1 MKFLVFKIVLLCI
14 SVVCSNEER
23 NDDIEKFV
31 ATSEWATLR
40 EGQSIGKGLHV
51 RLNLQ
56 TGEKEAKLLSEED
69 RNTLDVK
76 ENQLTIKEDN
86 VIDVGRVDDTLDLD
100 QLEEGLKR
108 VAKSDDNSETLTK
121 KFRSIEE
128 LKKEMP
134 NLGIKT
140 EGQVLKDKIALLN
153 STSNSDVPSLIIVL
167 EELEDLAHKYDNGQ
181 LLVTQGWMQRIGQLL
196 EHSNEDVYRAALRV
210 MSSAAQSNPPVQVH
224 CIESGYLG
232 TLISKLLSQ
241 PERLAKSSVFAIS
254 SMVRNLP
261 AGLEVFSRLHG
272 YNTLTTK
279 LALSS
284 LGSLQRAILTF
295 YNDILEQESELNSG
309 VVIGNLEPGAGMLCK
324 KVAEILSDSGSSVD
338 TIQEVLHFYSRIL
351 SFCNEDLNS
360 SVTVR
365 LRELLLLLGD
375 EGFEETTSVIQKI
388 LQ

>member
-1 MKFLVFKIVLLCI
+1 MKFLVFKIVLLWI
-14 SVVCSNEER
+14 SVVCSHEER

-69 RNTLDVK
+69 RDTPDVK

-86 VIDVGRVDDTLDLD
+86 VIDVGRVDDTLDVD

-108 VAKSDDNSETLTK
+108 VAKSDDNSETLTS

-134 NLGIKT
+134 NLEIKT
-140 EGQVLKDKIALLN
+140 EGQVMKDKIALLN
-153 STSNSDVPSLIIVL
+153 TTSNSDVPSLIIVL

-181 LLVTQGWMQRIGQLL
+181 LLVTQGWMRRIGQLL

-224 CIESGYLG
+224 CIESEKEK
-232 TLISKLLSQ
+232 TLWNGSKNRPS
-241 PERLAKSSVFAIS
+241 
-254 SMVRNLP
+254 
-261 AGLEVFSRLHG
+261 H
-272 YNTLTTK
+272 
-279 LALSS
+279 
-284 LGSLQRAILTF
+284 
-295 YNDILEQESELNSG
+295 
-309 VVIGNLEPGAGMLCK
+309 
-324 KVAEILSDSGSSVD
+324 
-338 TIQEVLHFYSRIL
+338 
-351 SFCNEDLNS
+351 SFN
-360 SVTVR
+360 
-365 LRELLLLLGD
+365 
-375 EGFEETTSVIQKI
+375 
-388 LQ
+388 